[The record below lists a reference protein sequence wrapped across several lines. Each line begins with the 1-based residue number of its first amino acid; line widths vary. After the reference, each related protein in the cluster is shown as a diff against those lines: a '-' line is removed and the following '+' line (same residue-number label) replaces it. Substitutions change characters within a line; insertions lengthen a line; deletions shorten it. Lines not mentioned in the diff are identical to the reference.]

1 MEEEEE
7 VVANAK
13 FRPDQI
19 TNTKSSALIV
29 EEEEEEEEEEA
40 VKPNVMVFR
49 NWFQR

>member
-19 TNTKSSALIV
+19 TNTKSSALFV
-29 EEEEEEEEEEA
+29 EEEEEEEEEV
-40 VKPNVMVFR
+40 VKPNVR
-49 NWFQR
+49 DKNWFQR

>member
-19 TNTKSSALIV
+19 TNTKKQG
-29 EEEEEEEEEEA
+29 A
-40 VKPNVMVFR
+40 VCGGGGGGGGGRSDETKT
-49 NWFQR
+49 